1 MTKRHKI
8 IYISLAIAAVFL
20 SAGCSNDEAIQSVQ
34 SNEVEIHFT
43 AAAVGTPAITR
54 ADASDTYNDALTAG
68 SSIGVYIYGYETSN
82 ATTGYDISQY
92 ITSAT
97 QPNDV
102 SKTWVYQ
109 TVGEAVAT
117 SDGKQSNLVL
127 TSHSKAP
134 KFPAPVSTGN
144 GDMDHVDIF
153 AIFPNN
159 TAITPSTDSYRF
171 TVDRNQR
178 DENIIKAAD
187 LMTSDKAPY
196 TKIQCEGQSLRID
209 LKHRMAKVHV
219 TFVPKTGSDLTTDN
233 MPTNFDIIGVRRT
246 VVITPKAGTV
256 VLATNGDD
264 SDATTASSPMLGTA
278 SQSFFIPPQTINSG
292 STFLKFN
299 IKANADGRFK
309 GISGCTFAPSSNV
322 TFQAGYRY
330 EITVTVDVDFVGVT
344 GTITSWSE
352 ETLPYSPVIL

>member
-1 MTKRHKI
+1 MMKRHKI
-8 IYISLAIAAVFL
+8 IDISLAIAAVIL

-34 SNEVEIHFT
+34 SNDVEIHFT

-68 SSIGVYIYGYETSN
+68 SSIGVYIYGYETSD

-92 ITSAT
+92 ITLPT
-97 QPNDV
+97 QTNDV
-102 SKTWVYQ
+102 SMTWVYQ

-117 SDGKQSNLVL
+117 QDGKQSNLVL

-134 KFPAPVSTGN
+134 RFPTKVTTGN

-159 TAITPSTDSYRF
+159 SEITPSTGSYRF
-171 TVDRNQR
+171 TVNIDQR
-178 DENIIKAAD
+178 DEDNIKAAD
-187 LMTSDKAPY
+187 LMTNDMATY
-196 TKIQCEGQSLRID
+196 TKTQCDGQSLRID

-246 VVITPKAGTV
+246 VIVNPKAGTV
-256 VLATNGDD
+256 ATATSGNN
-264 SDATTASSPMLGTA
+264 SAATTESAPMLGTA

-292 STFLKFN
+292 NTFLKFN
-299 IKANADGRFK
+299 IKANSDGKFK